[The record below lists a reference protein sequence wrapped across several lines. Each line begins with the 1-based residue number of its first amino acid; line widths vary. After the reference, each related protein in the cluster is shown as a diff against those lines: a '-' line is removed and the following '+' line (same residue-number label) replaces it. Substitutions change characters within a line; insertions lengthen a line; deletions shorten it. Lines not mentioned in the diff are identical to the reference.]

1 MMRRGEG
8 SGGVP
13 ESDGVSRAQTEA
25 QPILGQLQLL
35 DLIVLTSHSSIF
47 SEIDAGDPVRS
58 QPGQRHREVTHGRTA
73 SASS

>member
-47 SEIDAGDPVRS
+47 SEIDAGDPRPAVATVRVKAWS
-58 QPGQRHREVTHGRTA
+58 WF
-73 SASS
+73 S